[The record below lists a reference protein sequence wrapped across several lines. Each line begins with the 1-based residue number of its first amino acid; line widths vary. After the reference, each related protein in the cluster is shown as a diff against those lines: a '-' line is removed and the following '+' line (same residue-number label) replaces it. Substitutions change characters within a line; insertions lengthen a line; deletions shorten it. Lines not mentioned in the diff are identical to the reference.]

1 MNMRSYSFIYI
12 KYKAIRRY
20 IGMKSEL
27 MKEKLSAIKDK
38 TVEIAKR
45 VGAKNMIIVCAVL
58 VCAVAIAL
66 NFIIAGT
73 SGGGKGADGY
83 KIDPSYYSALLEGE
97 ETEVG
102 ADAENEND
110 SEKTSVDDYF
120 DSAVLN
126 RDRARDEAIEV
137 LSTVASSDSA
147 LEEVRVQAE
156 ADIAAIAEAIEIE
169 SNIEE
174 LIKAKGIEEC
184 VAVINGE
191 LASIIVRSDGL
202 LPSEVA
208 QITEIV
214 YEQAG
219 ITPTNLNIIEK

>member
-1 MNMRSYSFIYI
+1 MN
-12 KYKAIRRY
+12 K
-20 IGMKSEL
+20 EQL
-27 MKEKLSAIKDK
+27 KEKFAAIKEK
-38 TVEIAKR
+38 SIEFCKR
-45 VGAKNMIIVCAVL
+45 VGAKNMIIICAVF
-58 VCAVAIAL
+58 VCAVAIGL
-66 NFIIAGT
+66 NFIVA
-73 SGGGKGADGY
+73 GGGKTGEDGY
-83 KIDPSYYSALLEGE
+83 KIDSSYYSALLENE
-97 ETEVG
+97 DVE
-102 ADAENEND
+102 ADAPANEND
-110 SEKTSVDDYF
+110 GNSDNAASKDDYF
-120 DSAVLN
+120 DAAVLN

-137 LSTVASSDSA
+137 LNTVASSETA
-147 LEEVRVQAE
+147 LEEVRVKAE
-156 ADIAAIAEAIEIE
+156 ADIAAIAVAIEIE

-219 ITPTNLNIIEK
+219 ILPTNLNIIER

>member
-1 MNMRSYSFIYI
+1 
-12 KYKAIRRY
+12 
-20 IGMKSEL
+20 MKSEML
-27 MKEKLSAIKDK
+27 KEKLSAIKDK

-66 NFIIAGT
+66 NFIIAG
-73 SGGGKGADGY
+73 SGSGTKDEDGY

-97 ETEVG
+97 ETDAG
-102 ADAENEND
+102 ATPEDEND
-110 SEKTSVDDYF
+110 SDKTSVDDYF